1 MHSWFDILQSK
12 GVAIE
17 FTSREKD
24 HILNRAQ
31 IKYVNEVLQKKYL
44 PSLKQ
49 TEREELIYSI
59 SESNVSGQEAIEP
72 LLAQAQLSANS
83 TSVLSFSAIQTEIAA
98 RLVGTN
104 IKPAG
109 YTSTPIMMVLGVVIA
124 PVTGMNYIPCR
135 YVSKIERHK
144 NSFNVYR
151 KSTPGQ
157 PSYCIEEKRVQVH
170 PKNSLNNRACV
181 VYAIREPDPVHM
193 ANDSANRV
201 NCELPDFTH
210 DEIMAI
216 ALDDAGVATRDQT
229 LMQLNQANKDN
240 LTESA

>member
-12 GVAIE
+12 GLAIE

-31 IKYVNEVLQKKYL
+31 IKFVNEILQKKYL

-49 TEREELIYSI
+49 TEREELVYSATDSVISGHDYIY
-59 SESNVSGQEAIEP
+59 P
-72 LLAQAQLSANS
+72 LLGRTHTQN
-83 TSVLSFSAIQTEIAA
+83 IASQWGGITFASINASIDA
-98 RLVGTN
+98 RLVALN
-104 IKPAG
+104 VKPSG
-109 YTSTPIMMVLGVVIA
+109 YYGSKFMMILGVA
-124 PVTGMNYIPCR
+124 DTDSELPLR
-135 YVSKIERHK
+135 YVNSIDVKKKETNVFRMSKNYDPTYSIGESEITIRP
-144 NSFNVYR
+144 Y
-151 KSTPGQ
+151 
-157 PSYCIEEKRVQVH
+157 SYADGKPFII
-170 PKNSLNNRACV
+170 
-181 VYAIREPDPVHM
+181 YYIREPEPVHM
-193 ANDSANRV
+193 SNDSANRV
-201 NCELPDFTH
+201 NCELPNVTH